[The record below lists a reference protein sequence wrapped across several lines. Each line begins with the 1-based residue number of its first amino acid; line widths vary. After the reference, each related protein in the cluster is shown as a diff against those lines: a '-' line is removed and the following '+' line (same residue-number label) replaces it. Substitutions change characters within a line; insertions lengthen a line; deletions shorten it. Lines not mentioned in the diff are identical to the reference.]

1 MTILEKKAPPVDLT
15 EESTR
20 ERILNAAGEVFAE
33 LGFEGATV
41 RAITQRAGVNV
52 AAINY
57 HFRDK
62 AELYSRVIF
71 DACAAQRVAD
81 AIIAEGIVDPQLRL
95 RSIIFHWL
103 QYMLDPARPQWKRL
117 LLAREMANPTIALD
131 QLVENSIRP
140 MRDQCLKPTLREL
153 TQDRFDE
160 KQLRY
165 ISGSIMGQCQYYLQ
179 SRPVIDRL
187 YPGFEIGKAEI
198 NELADHIARFS
209 LAAITEMTR
218 QERSNES
225 STNDTL

>member
-1 MTILEKKAPPVDLT
+1 MATLEKNAPPADLT

-20 ERILNAAGEVFAE
+20 QRILNAAGEVFAE

-71 DACAAQRVAD
+71 DACASHGVAD
-81 AIIAEGIVDPQLRL
+81 RIKAEGIVDPQRRL

-103 QYMLDPARPQWKRL
+103 QFMLNPDRPEWKRL

-131 QLVENSIRP
+131 QLVENGVRP
-140 MRDQCLKPTLREL
+140 MRDECLKPTLREL
-153 TQDRFDE
+153 TEGRFDE

-165 ISGSIMGQCQYYLQ
+165 ISSSIMGQCNYYLQ
-179 SRPVIDRL
+179 SKPILDRL

-218 QERSNES
+218 QERRKKP
-225 STNDTL
+225 